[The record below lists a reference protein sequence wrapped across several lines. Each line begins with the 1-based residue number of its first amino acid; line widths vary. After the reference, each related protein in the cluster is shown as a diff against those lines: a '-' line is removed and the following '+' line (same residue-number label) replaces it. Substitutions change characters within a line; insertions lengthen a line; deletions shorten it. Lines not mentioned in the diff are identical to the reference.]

1 MFLCTGRMCYR
12 ATRDMRQGILKNTM
26 AQKPSGRYTI
36 HDVAR
41 ELGVSARTVS
51 RVLNKQAG
59 VGKGTRKRVEEFIE
73 EVNFHPHS
81 GARSLRRQ
89 RLDCI
94 GVAVTSPL
102 DVVPIS
108 NDILTWLF
116 FELNRI
122 FNDGEFIGFDMN
134 PPPRDN
140 QYDYARG
147 VSEQRFG
154 ACVVAGPLRSN
165 DAIIRR
171 IHAAGCP
178 YMVMGRLDSMPEI
191 SSATVDYDEGAYL
204 STKFLL
210 DRGHTRIGILLGLD
224 GFQPGVERR
233 RGYARALEE
242 AGIPLDESLVR
253 PATFDSDQ
261 NIRLTHRLLLDRDVT
276 ALVES
281 SGTEDAS
288 GLREGAR
295 RAGRMPGEN
304 LDIVEWTYTYKA
316 AVVSE
321 AVAHVWLPVREAGSE
336 GLELMADWFYERR
349 TEPFQVLYRPIL
361 YETPKADDTAPT
373 RPVFSVH
380 S

>member
-1 MFLCTGRMCYR
+1 
-12 ATRDMRQGILKNTM
+12 M
-26 AQKPSGRYTI
+26 AQKSSGRYTI
-36 HDVAR
+36 HDIAH

-51 RVLNKQAG
+51 RVINNQAG
-59 VGKGTRKRVEEFIE
+59 VGKATRNRVEALIR

-94 GVAVTSPL
+94 GVAVTSPPNIIP
-102 DVVPIS
+102 VS

-122 FNDGEFIGFDMN
+122 FKAGEFIGFDMN
-134 PPPRDN
+134 PPLQDD

-147 VSEQRFG
+147 VSEQRYG
-154 ACVVAGPLRSN
+154 ACVVAGPLRTHDS
-165 DAIIRR
+165 IIHR
-171 IHAAGCP
+171 IHDSGCP
-178 YMVMGRLDSMPEI
+178 YMVMGRLDSFPDV
-191 SSATVDYDEGAYL
+191 SCATVDYEEAAYI
-204 STKFLL
+204 STKFLV
-210 DRGHTRIGILLGLD
+210 DKGHTRIGILLGLE

-233 RGYARALEE
+233 RGYQRALDE
-242 AGIPLDESLVR
+242 AGIPFDEALIR
-253 PATFDSDQ
+253 PTTFDSDQ
-261 NIRLTHRLLLDRDVT
+261 NVRLTHRLLLDRNIT

-288 GLREGAR
+288 SIGEGAR

-316 AVVSE
+316 SVVSE
-321 AVAHVWLPVREAGSE
+321 AVAHIWLPLREAGSE
-336 GLELMADWFYERR
+336 GLELLADWFYERR
-349 TEPFQVLYRPIL
+349 AEPFQVLYHPIL
-361 YETPKADDTAPT
+361 YETPKNGEVAPP
-373 RPVFSVH
+373 RPVFTTH

>member
-1 MFLCTGRMCYR
+1 
-12 ATRDMRQGILKNTM
+12 MRSGIFINTM

-59 VGKGTRKRVEEFIE
+59 VGQGTRKRVEAFIE
-73 EVNFHPHS
+73 DVNFHPHS

-94 GVAVTSPL
+94 GIAVTSPL
-102 DVVPIS
+102 HVVPIS

-122 FNDGEFIGFDMN
+122 FNDGEYIGFDMN

-171 IHAAGCP
+171 IHTVGCP
-178 YMVMGRLDSMPEI
+178 YMVMGRLDAMPDI
-191 SSATVDYDEGAYL
+191 SSATVDYEEGAYL

-242 AGIPLDESLVR
+242 VGIALDESLIR

-261 NIRLTHRLLLDRDVT
+261 NVRLTHRLLLDRDVT
-276 ALVES
+276 GLVES

-295 RAGRMPGEN
+295 RAGRLPGEN

-316 AVVSE
+316 KVVSE
-321 AVAHVWLPVREAGSE
+321 AVAHVWLPVREAASE

-349 TEPFQVLYRPIL
+349 TEPFQVLYRPVL
-361 YETPKADDTAPT
+361 YETPKDGDTAPT
-373 RPVFSVH
+373 RPVFSVQ